1 MDSGHTKMKVSSRDE
16 GKRAGSLADN
26 VIKEGSMEGVTSQP
40 CGLGGWR
47 QQTRGN
53 HDV

>member
-1 MDSGHTKMKVSSRDE
+1 MGSGHTKMEVSSRDK

-26 VIKEGSMEGVTSQP
+26 VIKEGSMEGGTSQP

-47 QQTRGN
+47 QQTREN